1 MAGERTFGDGRFRN
15 GKWEEQDLSDREM
28 RFDGL
33 MAEQNEESLRR
44 TPCKVVYDCCLDSLQ
59 GARASIDEPAALVGC
74 LALQRIGARGSQ
86 PRTRGGARI

>member
-1 MAGERTFGDGRFRN
+1 VAGERTFGDGRFRN

-59 GARASIDEPAALVGC
+59 GARASIDEPAALWWDVWRC
-74 LALQRIGARGSQ
+74 SE
-86 PRTRGGARI
+86 